1 MTKKQ
6 LLPLLQTLH
15 LDQTLE
21 DILSELID
29 NADSVDT
36 QLLSA
41 ISDILDLQKEWYL
54 KQASLLIEEADI
66 YNQFA
71 KKKKRATKNDMDDK
85 IKRLKDIQKTLEKFI
100 HK

>member
-6 LLPLLQTLH
+6 LLTLLQTLH

-21 DILSELID
+21 NLLSELID

-41 ISDILDLQKEWYL
+41 ISDILDLQKEWYI
-54 KQASLLIEEADI
+54 KQSSLLLEEADI

-71 KKKKRATKNDMDDK
+71 KKKKGVTKNEMDEK
-85 IKRLKDIQKTLEKFI
+85 IKRLRDIQKTLEKFI